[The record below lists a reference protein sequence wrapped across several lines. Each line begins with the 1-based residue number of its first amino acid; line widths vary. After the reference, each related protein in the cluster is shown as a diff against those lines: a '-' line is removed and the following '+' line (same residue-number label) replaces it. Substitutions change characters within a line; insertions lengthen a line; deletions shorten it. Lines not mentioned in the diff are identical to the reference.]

1 MKRIIYLFAGAC
13 MLASCGEKK
22 TDGTVAATADTAAS
36 TATAP
41 ATAATAAT
49 AEITKPVFA
58 YPVRYSEWEI
68 GNPANTKTVIDFYY
82 AWDHKDAN
90 KVASLFADTV
100 RLRIPTDREEIVVPN
115 NQINERLGK
124 NRGMYDS
131 TSNNILSA
139 VSLHDKA
146 SNEDWVMITTYNK
159 WITKAGK
166 RDSLL
171 YHDNWRMKDSKIA
184 FLMSFYK
191 LPTEQFVKRNDPK

>member
-22 TDGTVAATADTAAS
+22 TEGTVGAATDTAAS

-41 ATAATAAT
+41 ATA
-49 AEITKPVFA
+49 EVTKPVFA

-68 GNPANTKTVIDFYY
+68 GNPANTKAVIDFYY

-100 RLRIPTDREEIVVPN
+100 RIRIPTDREEIVVPN
-115 NQINERLGK
+115 NEINEKLGK

-131 TSNNILSA
+131 TSNRILSA
-139 VSLHDKA
+139 VALHDKQ
-146 SNEDWVMITTYNK
+146 SNEDWVMITTYSK
-159 WITKAGK
+159 WVTKAGK
-166 RDSLL
+166 RDSVL
-171 YHDNWRMKDSKIA
+171 YHDDWKMKGDKIGS
-184 FLMSFYK
+184 LMSFYK